1 MTREEKLIYARK
13 CGGLLAKD
21 IGHKYNTLE
30 CTLDKV
36 YWNGRSYTFVINVN
50 ELTAITQD
58 SRGFIYT
65 KLSFKV
71 VITSKEAASLYYSPV
86 TTNMLNKLNTF
97 T

>member
-21 IGHKYNTLE
+21 ISNKYRALE
-30 CTLDKV
+30 CTLDKA

-50 ELTAITQD
+50 DMAWSTTVPHT
-58 SRGFIYT
+58 YK

-71 VITSKEAASLYYSPV
+71 VITSKEAANLGYSPV
-86 TTNMLNKLNTF
+86 VTNMLSKLNTF
-97 T
+97 I

>member
-30 CTLDKV
+30 CTLDKA

-65 KLSFKV
+65 KFSFKV
-71 VITSKEAASLYYSPV
+71 VINSKEAASLYYSPV
-86 TTNMLNKLNTF
+86 VTNMLNKLNTF

>member
-21 IGHKYNTLE
+21 IGYKYNTLE
-30 CTLDKV
+30 CTLDKA

-50 ELTAITQD
+50 ELVWSTTIPHTY
-58 SRGFIYT
+58 R

-71 VITSKEAASLYYSPV
+71 VITSKEAANLGFSPV
-86 TTNMLNKLNTF
+86 VTNMLSKLNT
-97 T
+97 TI